1 MNRFKNRIRSR
12 FPVRRP
18 TRVHSGLLCLT
29 AALCLAMCAP
39 LLAHDEPHKEIE
51 RLSREIEWSTM
62 DAELYLARGG
72 LHRMEGHWEAALAD
86 FDRAAQLDPLNSTID
101 FHRGRLYLEAGAPQA
116 ARENLDRFLAVH
128 PTHVQGL
135 MTRARSL
142 RQLGQPLL
150 AASDYTRALAQT
162 ADPGPVLFLERADAL
177 AAAGDEYLESALDGL
192 DEGIEQLG
200 PVVLLQSKAVD
211 LEVRARRYDSAL
223 GRIDQILSTMPRK
236 ERWLAR
242 RGEVLERAG
251 LIDEARASYAEALA
265 AIERLPWRRRETPA
279 IQELA
284 TELINRLDADPADR
298 QGSYQRPF
306 LLNKEPSEAGRVSQ

>member
-1 MNRFKNRIRSR
+1 MNRSENSTR
-12 FPVRRP
+12 FRLAARRL
-18 TRVHSGLLCLT
+18 TSVHSRLLCLT
-29 AALCLAMCAP
+29 TALCLAMCAP

-72 LHRMEGHWEAALAD
+72 LHRMEGHWEEALAD

-135 MTRARSL
+135 MTRARTL

-150 AASDYTRALAQT
+150 AASDYTQALTQT

-177 AAAGDEYLESALDGL
+177 AAAGDEYLDAAIDGL
-192 DEGIEQLG
+192 DEGIALLG

-211 LEVRARRYDSAL
+211 LEVRARRYGSAL

-236 ERWLAR
+236 ERWLTR
-242 RGEVLERAG
+242 RGEVLERVG

-265 AIERLPWRRRETPA
+265 AIERLPRRLRETPA
-279 IQELA
+279 TQELA
-284 TELINRLDADPADR
+284 AELINRLEADPAER
-298 QGSYQRPF
+298 QESDQQPSP
-306 LLNKEPSEAGRVSQ
+306 LNKAPHGAGRVGK

>member
-1 MNRFKNRIRSR
+1 MNRSENSIRSR
-12 FPVRRP
+12 LAGWRP
-18 TRVHSGLLCLT
+18 AEIHFLVLCLT
-29 AALCLAMCAP
+29 AALCLALCAP
-39 LLAHDEPHKEIE
+39 LPAHDEPHKEIE

-62 DAELYLARGG
+62 DAKLYLARGG

-86 FDRAAQLDPLNSTID
+86 FDRAAELDPLNSTID
-101 FHRGRLYLEAGAPQA
+101 FQRGRLYLEAGAPHA

-135 MTRARSL
+135 MTRARTLVQL
-142 RQLGQPLL
+142 RKPLHAARDYDVALGRI
-150 AASDYTRALAQT
+150 S
-162 ADPGPVLFLERADAL
+162 DPGPVLFLERADAL
-177 AAAGDEYLESALDGL
+177 AEAGDEYLAAAIDGL

-211 LEVRARRYDSAL
+211 LEVRARRYGSAL
-223 GRIDQILSTMPRK
+223 DRIDQILSTMPRK

-251 LIDEARASYAEALA
+251 LIDEALASYSEALA

-284 TELINRLDADPADR
+284 AEVIHRA
-298 QGSYQRPF
+298 S
-306 LLNKEPSEAGRVSQ
+306 LLNKVPSEAGRVGQ